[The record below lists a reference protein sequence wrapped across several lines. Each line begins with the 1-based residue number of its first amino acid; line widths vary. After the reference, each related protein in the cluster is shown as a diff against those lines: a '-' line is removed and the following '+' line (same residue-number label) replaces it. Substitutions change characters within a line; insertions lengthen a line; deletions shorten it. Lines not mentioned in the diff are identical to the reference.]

1 MEKQMRAAF
10 KKFKSIYPEAVFP
23 DVYFLIGVTSSGG
36 TTGPIGFLIGTEMY
50 GKTAKTPMEELSA
63 WFKVV
68 LSPVEQVPAIVA
80 HEIASLQSAI

>member
-1 MEKQMRAAF
+1 
-10 KKFKSIYPEAVFP
+10 
-23 DVYFLIGVTSSGG
+23 VYFLIGVTSSGG
-36 TTGPIGFLIGTEMY
+36 TTGQSGLLIGTEMY